1 MFQAFVENDADPI
14 AKIKSDFAIKYPDIV
29 EDIEAVE
36 EWKATGADTPNL
48 VKKFG
53 MACPLPGS
61 FHSSLVNRNS
71 SLTFMNRKQNIS
83 NFKAVLF

>member
-1 MFQAFVENDADPI
+1 MENDDDPI
-14 AKIKSDFAIKYPDIV
+14 AKIKSDFAVKFPDIV

-61 FHSSLVNRNS
+61 FHSSLVNIKKDNELRN
-71 SLTFMNRKQNIS
+71 
-83 NFKAVLF
+83 

>member
-1 MFQAFVENDADPI
+1 MTNTCFCFSFKAFVENDSDPI
-14 AKIKSDFAIKYPDIV
+14 AKIKTDFVVKYPDIV

-36 EWKATGADTPNL
+36 EWKATGASTANL

-61 FHSSLVNRNS
+61 FHSSLVI
-71 SLTFMNRKQNIS
+71 TIT
-83 NFKAVLF
+83 

>member
-1 MFQAFVENDADPI
+1 MENEDDPI
-14 AKIKSDFAIKYPDIV
+14 AKIKSDFAVKFPEIV

-61 FHSSLVNRNS
+61 FHSSLVNCIS
-71 SLTFMNRKQNIS
+71 KYLKYVVIDLKQTD
-83 NFKAVLF
+83 FDFC